1 MEELEQKFINFYE
14 KYLAKEAEEICKEV
28 EQLNKDEKKFII
40 NKANEYA
47 NYCYNFLR
55 HTMDKDLFERCMKF
69 EKETDKYNDFV
80 NIFKKQFFFLMYLGF
95 HRVLV
100 LI

>member
-1 MEELEQKFINFYE
+1 MEEIEQNFINFYE

-40 NKANEYA
+40 NKANDYA

-55 HTMDKDLFERCMKF
+55 YTMDKDLFERCMKF
-69 EKETDKYNDFV
+69 EKKTDKYKKFV
-80 NIFKKQFFFLMYLGF
+80 NIFKKQ
-95 HRVLV
+95 
-100 LI
+100 